1 MALRADEIVATPSAT
16 APPPASPHTIKFIWS
31 AGKGQPNVIIHQTSS
46 STGPVTEEFLARD
59 IIAKHRRNPKNR
71 SRLTRPLR
79 TDILNEPT
87 TGQSR
92 PIILPKP
99 YDPHFTVGPADRNR
113 NAAPTV
119 LPVAPM

>member
-1 MALRADEIVATPSAT
+1 M
-16 APPPASPHTIKFIWS
+16 WS
-31 AGKGQPNVIIHQTSS
+31 GGKGQPNVIIHQTSS
-46 STGPVTEEFLARD
+46 STGPVTEGFLARD

-71 SRLTRPLR
+71 SRLTRPLH

-87 TGQSR
+87 THLSR

-99 YDPHFTVGPADRNR
+99 YDPRITIGPADRNR
-113 NAAPTV
+113 DDSPTV

>member
-1 MALRADEIVATPSAT
+1 M
-16 APPPASPHTIKFIWS
+16 WS
-31 AGKGQPNVIIHQTSS
+31 GGKGQPNVIIHQTSS

-59 IIAKHRRNPKNR
+59 IIAKHRRNPNNR

-87 TGQSR
+87 THLSR

-99 YDPHFTVGPADRNR
+99 YDPRITIGPADRNR
-113 NAAPTV
+113 DDSPTV